1 MPIVLA
7 TSKELANGSK
17 GLAKHGQNFTCTKSV
32 HWLLNITVFNL
43 IATDN
48 FFYIL
53 RFKTFIGR
61 VFE

>member
-17 GLAKHGQNFTCTKSV
+17 GLAKHGQHFPCTKSV
-32 HWLLNITVFNL
+32 DWLLNITVFNL

-48 FFYIL
+48 FFYI
-53 RFKTFIGR
+53 FVPF
-61 VFE
+61 